1 MPDFTDPLALFQA
14 AVDAL
19 NAEDWAAAATL
30 VDPVS
35 LRTFARQ
42 FRERFAPDVPP
53 TAMTA
58 DDYLRA
64 DPQLPRAVAE
74 HYAAE
79 ARRYA
84 DPTSRLPRE
93 LPGVASVEAL
103 RALTPEEVFG
113 KWLEARSFRRQIE
126 QLAAA
131 GQISQR
137 ALELRT
143 KAGYGGSYQYVAI
156 GVVDDGDR
164 IAHILYRQDVDPEQ
178 PWSGDGAKWL
188 ASRPADEQVLAR
200 ELWAYGHPS
209 VATVRRQTDGPWR
222 FLVEHDFLGVGSM
235 HIAGVSARD
244 KESESEGESSS
255 T

>member
-19 NAEDWAAAATL
+19 NAEDWAAAAAL

-42 FRERFAPDVPP
+42 IREWLAPDVPP

-58 DDYLRA
+58 DDYLRH

-79 ARRYA
+79 ARRHA
-84 DPTSRLPRE
+84 EPTSRMPAQLR
-93 LPGVASVEAL
+93 GVTSIEAL
-103 RALTPEEVFG
+103 RALTPEEVLS
-113 KWLEARSFRRQIE
+113 KWLDARSFRRQIE

-131 GQISQR
+131 GRISQQ
-137 ALELRT
+137 ALEVHN
-143 KAGYGGSYQYVAI
+143 KAGYAAWYRYVAI
-156 GVVDDGDR
+156 GVVGDGDR
-164 IAHILYRQDVDPEQ
+164 IAHILYRENVDPEQ
-178 PWSGDGAKWL
+178 PWSGDSAKWL

-209 VATVRRQTDGPWR
+209 VATVRRQTDGTWR
-222 FLVEHDFLGVGSM
+222 FLVEHDFLRVGSI
-235 HIAGVSARD
+235 HIGGVSVRD
-244 KESESEGESSS
+244 KDLDSESESPA